1 MNFPEFWQNFDRI
14 LMWKVRM
21 VRSVADRTFQPRS
34 EGQPVRHRSSPRKR
48 SAPKL
53 KGSIGEGSNHSNFS
67 HQNSVKI
74 LSEFRKIHQKFSEN
88 FWNLRNSQH
97 FLKYSAKFREI
108 FVRIG
113 AKFDE
118 KVLKTSDFTEI
129 QAKFWKKFDEFLLKF
144 WDLSGAKDCKSCRS
158 RKTLQNDYLVAIVAV
173 DTAENEPSKVWSF
186 CCKIGERFDIELFN

>member
-1 MNFPEFWQNFDRI
+1 
-14 LMWKVRM
+14 MWKNAPFLAI
-21 VRSVADRTFQPRS
+21 VAVDTAENEPSKNLQICKNPADEEELRDAELVPGRGKPERRRAEGPRVHV
-34 EGQPVRHRSSPRKR
+34 EAAGLG
-48 SAPKL
+48 L
-53 KGSIGEGSNHSNFS
+53 KGSIGDRSNHSNFS

-129 QAKFWKKFDEFLLKF
+129 
-144 WDLSGAKDCKSCRS
+144 
-158 RKTLQNDYLVAIVAV
+158 
-173 DTAENEPSKVWSF
+173 
-186 CCKIGERFDIELFN
+186 